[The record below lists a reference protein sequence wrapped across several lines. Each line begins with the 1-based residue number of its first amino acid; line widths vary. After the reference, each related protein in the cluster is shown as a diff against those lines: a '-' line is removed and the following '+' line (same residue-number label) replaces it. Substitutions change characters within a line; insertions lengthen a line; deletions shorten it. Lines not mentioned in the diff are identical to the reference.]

1 MARSRVADYETT
13 GRLKI
18 ILEEAAYEASSTSP
32 RLGKICIGNFND
44 SAPKA
49 SENHRR
55 SSPIS
60 ISNVL
65 SIESSNRKQNES
77 GSGSSLLAAGG
88 GREKRWRREF
98 VGRILD
104 KNPTTFRGGSGGF
117 SNGAGI
123 KLQGGEG
130 KIPRQEEGEQVGF
143 DVP

>member
-1 MARSRVADYETT
+1 MARSRVADETT

-32 RLGKICIGNFND
+32 RLGGKICIGNFND

-88 GREKRWRREF
+88 GKGKAMEKR
-98 VGRILD
+98 
-104 KNPTTFRGGSGGF
+104 
-117 SNGAGI
+117 
-123 KLQGGEG
+123 
-130 KIPRQEEGEQVGF
+130 
-143 DVP
+143 

>member
-32 RLGKICIGNFND
+32 GSVKYALAISTILLRKPRRIIAVLPPFPYPTYSRSNLVIGNRTNL
-44 SAPKA
+44 APVPVFL
-49 SENHRR
+49 RR
-55 SSPIS
+55 
-60 ISNVL
+60 
-65 SIESSNRKQNES
+65 E
-77 GSGSSLLAAGG
+77 G

>member
-88 GREKRWRREF
+88 GKGKAMEERIRWTNSR
-98 VGRILD
+98 
-104 KNPTTFRGGSGGF
+104 
-117 SNGAGI
+117 
-123 KLQGGEG
+123 
-130 KIPRQEEGEQVGF
+130 
-143 DVP
+143 